1 LEGALSTSRPEPSN
15 GSRSWDRLHLL
26 SEPTRR
32 RVFEAVR
39 RADRALTRD
48 EVSAQTGVN
57 RRLVSFHLDRLA
69 DAGLLRVGYARPAGR
84 SGPGAGRPAKQ
95 FTAEAIDV
103 DITIPPRRYDIAAR
117 LLAEAIDTAN
127 IGDDVKVHALRIAEQ
142 QGRRIGELRA
152 SGRPI
157 SPDQAIEAAMTA
169 LTDLGYEPELA
180 ESGDVRL
187 RNCPFDAVV
196 DVAPGL
202 VCDANVRLVDGLLSG
217 LGADALTARL
227 VGPCDG
233 CCVAVEAIG
242 PKPVSR

>member
-15 GSRSWDRLHLL
+15 GSRGWDRLHLL

-32 RVFEAVR
+32 GVFDAVR
-39 RADRALTRD
+39 RADHPLTRD

-95 FTAEAIDV
+95 FTAEPIDV
-103 DITIPPRRYDIAAR
+103 NISIPPRRYDIAAR
-117 LLAEAIDTAN
+117 VLAEAIDTAN
-127 IGDDVKVHALRIAEQ
+127 VGDDVKVHALSIAEQ
-142 QGRRIGELRA
+142 HGRRIGELRA
-152 SGRPI
+152 SGGRI
-157 SPDQAIEAAMTA
+157 SPGQAIEAAMTA

-180 ESGDVRL
+180 DSGDVRL

-196 DVAPGL
+196 DVAPTL
-202 VCDANVRLVDGLLSG
+202 VCDANVSLVDGLLAG

-233 CCVAVEAIG
+233 CCVAIEAIG
-242 PKPVSR
+242 PNPV